1 MGTLGTSRIRRGI
14 FLSVFA
20 QLVSVSVSLI
30 FSLFVPKFIPELEYA
45 HWQTFVLYVAYV
57 GLFHFGLL
65 DGIILRYSQ
74 YDYGELNLPLIRS
87 QYRVLFFFTLGIAA
101 VGTAFA
107 CLFFYGTATGWLLI
121 LLAAGTVTKN
131 LFAYTSYTFQITNRI
146 GNYAFLIIAQRVVNG
161 IGVVLLLVFGVDGF
175 VWYCVAELAGDLI
188 GSLVAAIWNRGLYLG
203 SIPPLGEVFSEV
215 GRNISSGV
223 MLLVAN
229 WSSVFLIGS
238 AKMTVDWHWDKLVF
252 GKVSFAF
259 SVSNLFL
266 TFVSAVSVVLFPSLK
281 RTDPERLP
289 GMYRE
294 IRGRLSPLLFAALLF
309 YFPGCAVLSRWL
321 PAYEQSLFYLGLLLP
336 VIVYASKVSLLTDN
350 YLKAYRRERTMLAI
364 NLSCIAVALLAFAI
378 CAFAFDS
385 LTGLLIAAV
394 CMVALRSVISEIA
407 VGRVIGEG
415 VRTIDFVL
423 EAVLSVG
430 FILSARFLS
439 LPLGAG
445 AYGALFVLYL
455 LFHVKDLTALFSR
468 RSEDGGEPE
477 QTDNPD

>member
-238 AKMTVDWHWDKLVF
+238 AKKHL
-252 GKVSFAF
+252 
-259 SVSNLFL
+259 
-266 TFVSAVSVVLFPSLK
+266 
-281 RTDPERLP
+281 
-289 GMYRE
+289 
-294 IRGRLSPLLFAALLF
+294 
-309 YFPGCAVLSRWL
+309 
-321 PAYEQSLFYLGLLLP
+321 
-336 VIVYASKVSLLTDN
+336 
-350 YLKAYRRERTMLAI
+350 
-364 NLSCIAVALLAFAI
+364 
-378 CAFAFDS
+378 
-385 LTGLLIAAV
+385 
-394 CMVALRSVISEIA
+394 
-407 VGRVIGEG
+407 
-415 VRTIDFVL
+415 
-423 EAVLSVG
+423 
-430 FILSARFLS
+430 
-439 LPLGAG
+439 
-445 AYGALFVLYL
+445 
-455 LFHVKDLTALFSR
+455 
-468 RSEDGGEPE
+468 
-477 QTDNPD
+477 